1 MPDDQDP
8 NLSDL
13 QARAWD
19 RSSSYISD
27 PDLHPDADYHV
38 LLEIDNSSF
47 LDFKGITLHTGIFE
61 FNEAT
66 NLNFD
71 EMRFLYPTYD
81 GRMLKDGQLPL
92 YNNRIQP
99 VSLKGRPDLD
109 EVPDSNIS
117 FTVTDYES
125 FVKVEFKGIVPD
137 LFQEGSGVVAL
148 GYLNDEVFYAEE
160 VLAKHDENYM
170 PPNIEINNDS

>member
-1 MPDDQDP
+1 MNQI
-8 NLSDL
+8 
-13 QARAWD
+13 RKK
-19 RSSSYISD
+19 R
-27 PDLHPDADYHV
+27 
-38 LLEIDNSSF
+38 
-47 LDFKGITLHTGIFE
+47 
-61 FNEAT
+61 
-66 NLNFD
+66 
-71 EMRFLYPTYD
+71 
-81 GRMLKDGQLPL
+81 L
-92 YNNRIQP
+92 YNILL
-99 VSLKGRPDLD
+99 VSLFSVSGISLILYSLNSNLD
-109 EVPDSNIS
+109 YFFTPTELKEQNISSDKRIKIGGMVLEGSVFRSDSNIS